1 MIYAQGFYHL
11 DECARAQSEFA
22 PCGCAQLELQAKA
35 TAAIEAA
42 ALAAEVG

>member
-22 PCGCAQLELQAKA
+22 PCGCELLEIQAKA
-35 TAAIEAA
+35 KAAIEAA
-42 ALAAEVG
+42 VLAAEVG